1 MKSQRFAE
9 RDPLEDEKRERH
21 APEVESVARAFLE
34 LFQLLEE
41 YAPSWY
47 TEEIRNRAESAA
59 RILRTGAWR
68 RLLSQTVDR
77 AA

>member
-9 RDPLEDEKRERH
+9 RYALEDEKRERH
-21 APEVESVARAFLE
+21 APKTQSVARAFLE

-47 TEEIRNRAESAA
+47 TKEIRKHAMSAA
-59 RILRTGAWR
+59 RACALRLGAGCFR
-68 RLLSQTVDR
+68 KL
-77 AA
+77 